1 MAVIWDRAQ
10 KLLLIK
16 RSANKIQI
24 SVINPY
30 FVRNIYYFSDRI
42 KTNYKAM
49 SIEYKI
55 HNKIIQNKRGKIY
68 FPTNFSKIGSI
79 DAVHQGL
86 GRLEDKGIILRL
98 AKGIYLYPK
107 IDKELGVLYPPIDEI
122 AKAIAKR
129 DKARIIPTGAQALNK
144 LGLSTQVPM
153 KVVYLT
159 DGAQRS
165 IKIGNQSIK
174 FKKSSPKNFSVKGE
188 ISGLVIQALREIG
201 NGKVS
206 EDQKSKIIELLKKEN
221 PVNVQYDA
229 TLAPAW
235 ISEIM
240 LTSINP

>member
-1 MAVIWDRAQ
+1 
-10 KLLLIK
+10 
-16 RSANKIQI
+16 
-24 SVINPY
+24 
-30 FVRNIYYFSDRI
+30 
-42 KTNYKAM
+42 M
-49 SIEYKI
+49 SIEYQI
-55 HNKIIQNKRGKIY
+55 YNKIIQNKRGKIF
-68 FPTNFSKIGSI
+68 FPTNFSKIDSI

-86 GRLEDKGIILRL
+86 GRLENKGIILRL

-107 IDKELGVLYPPIDEI
+107 IDKELGVLYPSIDEL

-153 KVVYLT
+153 RVVYLT

-174 FKKSSPKNFSVKGE
+174 FKKSSPKNLSAKGE

-221 PVNVQYDA
+221 PENVQYDA
-229 TLAPAW
+229 RLAPAW
-235 ISEIM
+235 IAKIM